1 MEFKSILYQTGYE
14 EKPVIEEPSYFKN
27 LNLDQL
33 IKAITLDKDDYDLK
47 SFFYSPLKQMEN
59 IHFRQAVVT
68 DLEKDD
74 FFRSSSAFSEK
85 IFTLNQQFDQ
95 CLTSLNRSGD
105 KHQDYLEKG
114 RYLDIIE
121 TYCEEVKRYYECL
134 THSGLKALGFLSLGD
149 FLGDYIH
156 SNAFVNLS
164 KTTSRLKDELFAL
177 DYCIL
182 IKGDTVKVKK
192 YEGEPDHSSEV
203 IQLLERFNP
212 KRQSTK
218 QEDKLHEGLATHVEN
233 NILNLAAKLYPQSFG
248 QLDDYC
254 LNHHSFMNPTIL
266 IFSREL
272 QFYIAYFDY
281 IKAIKKM
288 GLSFSLPEITNSKTD
303 LYNDDGFDLA
313 LADKLIKTPEN
324 MVCNS
329 FYLKNNERIILI
341 SGPNQGGKT
350 TFSRHFGQIHHLG
363 CLGLP
368 IQGSRSRIFHFDQIF
383 THFEQEENI
392 NSLQGKLSDDLIRM
406 KAIFDAAT
414 PNSLV
419 IINEILSSTTLNDA
433 ILIGTNFIT
442 MLADLDLICVFVTF
456 ITELASCH
464 EKIVSMVSMVSE
476 VDASERT
483 YTLIRKEPDGLAY
496 ANHIVQRYH
505 LDYFSIN
512 ERISS

>member
-134 THSGLKALGFLSLGD
+134 THSDLKALGFLSLGD

-212 KRQSTK
+212 KRQATK

-233 NILNLAAKLYPQSFG
+233 HILNLAAKLYPQSFG
-248 QLDDYC
+248 QLDEE
-254 LNHHSFMNPTIL
+254 LN
-266 IFSREL
+266 R
-272 QFYIAYFDY
+272 
-281 IKAIKKM
+281 
-288 GLSFSLPEITNSKTD
+288 
-303 LYNDDGFDLA
+303 
-313 LADKLIKTPEN
+313 
-324 MVCNS
+324 
-329 FYLKNNERIILI
+329 
-341 SGPNQGGKT
+341 
-350 TFSRHFGQIHHLG
+350 
-363 CLGLP
+363 
-368 IQGSRSRIFHFDQIF
+368 
-383 THFEQEENI
+383 
-392 NSLQGKLSDDLIRM
+392 
-406 KAIFDAAT
+406 
-414 PNSLV
+414 
-419 IINEILSSTTLNDA
+419 
-433 ILIGTNFIT
+433 
-442 MLADLDLICVFVTF
+442 
-456 ITELASCH
+456 
-464 EKIVSMVSMVSE
+464 
-476 VDASERT
+476 
-483 YTLIRKEPDGLAY
+483 
-496 ANHIVQRYH
+496 
-505 LDYFSIN
+505 
-512 ERISS
+512 